1 MLIGTFKGVRLSSE
15 GLVLPP
21 GLREALEQGFVMTR
35 GLDRCVA
42 VFPALSWQELSQ
54 RMDRETLFLRGDVR
68 LFQRHVYGGASTG
81 TLASD
86 GLMDV
91 PDHLRR
97 YAQLGDEVVLV
108 GTASRLEIWNPQLW
122 TDQESD
128 IEERAAGISERLSEY
143 CSKAAAEPM
152 ACRRGD

>member
-1 MLIGTFKGVRLSSE
+1 MLIGTFVGVRLSSE

-42 VFPALSWQELSQ
+42 VFPDLSWEDLSQ
-54 RMDRETLFLRGDVR
+54 RIDHGTSFLRGAVR
-68 LFQRHVYGGASTG
+68 MFQRHVYGGASTG
-81 TLASD
+81 SLASD

-97 YAQLGDEVVLV
+97 YAELGDEVVLV
-108 GTASRLEIWNPQLW
+108 GTATRLEIWNPQLW
-122 TDQESD
+122 AEEESG
-128 IEERAAGISERLSEY
+128 IEERAAEISETLSEY
-143 CSKAAAEPM
+143 CSRAAGELM
-152 ACRRGD
+152 AHHRGD